1 MSCRYIT
8 FIIGVYYGNHRK
20 NNEDGVTY
28 KKETVNDC
36 DLKVN
41 DTNKL
46 YNYDVV
52 NFELKHVK
60 DLRQSDRCFPN
71 DPSSFFFTVR
81 HVMGIVNVNAEAMNV
96 FA

>member
-1 MSCRYIT
+1 MEFTIGIT
-8 FIIGVYYGNHRK
+8 EK

-28 KKETVNDC
+28 KKEIVNDC
-36 DLKVN
+36 VLKVN
-41 DTNKL
+41 DTKKMH
-46 YNYDVV
+46 NYDV
-52 NFELKHVK
+52 NFELKPVK

-71 DPSSFFFTVR
+71 DPFSFSFFVTAR